1 MEDLTPLIN
10 ALQSVQSREKDGTAL
25 YDLFMQ
31 MTTGLADVIELL
43 QAREKETEE
52 PDDTE
57 EKVRCIC
64 DAITA
69 GFAKVRIEAPT
80 VTVNN
85 VVEPTP
91 VQVNFTAPAVNI
103 PPFQMP
109 LVERRSVQVT
119 IQRDDLGR
127 AVGLTM
133 AEV

>member
-43 QAREKETEE
+43 QAEKESEKS
-52 PDDTE
+52 DDTE

-64 DAITA
+64 DSIIA

-109 LVERRSVQVT
+109 LVEKRSVQVT